1 MWTANLNT
9 QLRAWLITSEKAGIG
24 DESSVFLRTLS
35 TSPRS
40 GRLVS
45 SEPMI
50 WLMRSKSCKLI
61 WSILPGVLQG
71 TDWKCLPN
79 KKHSI
84 LTGTVTFQR
93 VKQDQTQQLSNFLI
107 VAKNANLAFNLVIS
121 WEENVS
127 PLTSIDKICFT
138 HVPTVTF
145 YETTTIPKDKN
156 YIGHIIHN
164 KCIWILY
171 YTISLIT
178 IFQISR

>member
-1 MWTANLNT
+1 M
-9 QLRAWLITSEKAGIG
+9 
-24 DESSVFLRTLS
+24 
-35 TSPRS
+35 
-40 GRLVS
+40 
-45 SEPMI
+45 
-50 WLMRSKSCKLI
+50 
-61 WSILPGVLQG
+61 PGVLQG

-107 VAKNANLAFNLVIS
+107 VAKNANLAFNLVMS
-121 WEENVS
+121 REENVS

-138 HVPTVTF
+138 HVPTVKQQL
-145 YETTTIPKDKN
+145 YPKTEN

>member
-24 DESSVFLRTLS
+24 DEFSVFPRTLS
-35 TSPRS
+35 TSTRS

-45 SEPMI
+45 SKPMI
-50 WLMRSKSCKLI
+50 WLIRSKSCKLI

-138 HVPTVTF
+138 HVPTVKQQL
-145 YETTTIPKDKN
+145 YPKTK
-156 YIGHIIHN
+156 IILAILFITN
-164 KCIWILY
+164 VFGYCITLFRW
-171 YTISLIT
+171 SL
-178 IFQISR
+178 FFKSHGR